1 VPISGQPISDAVSI
15 DDAALNATSVTFE
28 LDSSTSGTAHA
39 FLWAGNHDP
48 VPVFLSSCADPGDG
62 FNVCSSS
69 DGGIPPWG
77 TDMGG
82 RIVADLVIDVTPG
95 SHDISIPI
103 DGAGH
108 DALAAMGSLII
119 GFESD
124 GGRVAAFDIPLAQ
137 ATVTVEVDPN
147 PSILGNPVTF
157 SATVSG
163 TDPFPGTPTG
173 TVTFFVDGSPVSGA
187 IALNASG
194 MASYAS
200 EPLDKGDHEVT
211 AEYSGD
217 GDYAP
222 SSGSATA
229 MVHYPFGGFG
239 PPVSNPPATNANKA
253 GSAVP
258 LKFSLE
264 GYRGADVVVGASF
277 QPTSCSTGDP
287 VGDPVD
293 VEIIGNVTY
302 SPGNDTYQLV
312 LKTDG
317 SWSGACGELLLHLDD
332 DSSRPILVE
341 FR

>member
-1 VPISGQPISDAVSI
+1 
-15 DDAALNATSVTFE
+15 
-28 LDSSTSGTAHA
+28 
-39 FLWAGNHDP
+39 
-48 VPVFLSSCADPGDG
+48 
-62 FNVCSSS
+62 
-69 DGGIPPWG
+69 
-77 TDMGG
+77 MGG
-82 RIVADLVIDVTPG
+82 RIVADLVVDVTPG

-200 EPLDKGDHEVT
+200 EPLDKGDLEVT